1 MTPSLHLVSARV
13 MRAILAVGLAI
24 GGITLA
30 ACSSS
35 SSSSGTTTTSG
46 TDPDVLQVIAA
57 AKAQAATHGLSAGD
71 ISVTAKVSPANDSW
85 MMFKVDAKSNGS
97 ANMFQPYYGYAHQTQ
112 TWSVVAT
119 GTADVG
125 CPTTGSAT
133 SLNSSQPSVPLSV
146 IQSFGMSCPTT
157 SS

>member
-1 MTPSLHLVSARV
+1 MTTSLHPFSTRV
-13 MRAILAVGLAI
+13 KRTLLAAGLAI
-24 GGITLA
+24 GGVTLA

-46 TDPDVLQVIAA
+46 ADPDVLQVIAA

-85 MMFKVDAKSNGS
+85 MMFKVEAKSNGS

-112 TWSVVAT
+112 KWSVVAV

-125 CPTTGSAT
+125 CPTSGSGS
-133 SLNSSQPSVPLSV
+133 SLNSAQTSVPLSV

-157 SS
+157 